1 MIINCKGITVVTIAN
16 PHLAFTLCQ
25 ALSKPFTT
33 RDQQT
38 FSVKG
43 QAVNIL
49 EFVGQTVS
57 VTTTHICC
65 CSRKVAT
72 HNT

>member
-1 MIINCKGITVVTIAN
+1 MIINCKEITVTIAN

-49 EFVGQTVS
+49 EFVGQTVLS
-57 VTTTHICC
+57 QLLISAV
-65 CSRKVAT
+65 VAEK
-72 HNT
+72 